1 MARILQLL
9 DDRGEPVSDAALVVD
24 DELADYLAALADFPA
39 LAGLRAYPA
48 EAETRLE
55 LEERRAL
62 AAEIAPF
69 AVRTRARDLPEPPD
83 WVGLEGGTDIRL
95 GEELG
100 WRGLLHFL
108 QQLER
113 LLTLADRL
121 RGAIW
126 VMGE

>member
-1 MARILQLL
+1 MARILQLI
-9 DDRGEPVSDAALVVD
+9 DDRGAPISDAALLVD
-24 DELADYLAALADFPA
+24 DELADYLAALSDFPA
-39 LAGLRAYPA
+39 LASLRAYPA
-48 EAETRLE
+48 EGETRIDPE
-55 LEERRAL
+55 PRRAL
-62 AAEIAPF
+62 AGEIAPF
-69 AVRTRARDLPEPPD
+69 AARARARDLPEPPD

-121 RGAIW
+121 RGEIW